1 MGPAEGPCP
10 ALWAP
15 QSTFA
20 PCMPGKYEEAS
31 VDLCPL
37 SFPVYDLPSGSSSL
51 FGETLRSG
59 PEDATFLQFSAV
71 DRCPSQLSSVYTEG

>member
-1 MGPAEGPCP
+1 MGPAERPCP

-59 PEDATFLQFSAV
+59 PEDATFLQISAV